1 MRVLVLAHD
10 TRGNRGSA
18 AITTKRWLDKRIVV
32 YWVKYVGRVEPELNQ
47 SETMV
52 HTFTHTGVVYS

>member
-1 MRVLVLAHD
+1 MLVLARD
-10 TRGNRGSA
+10 TRGKRGSA
-18 AITTKRWLDKRIVV
+18 AITTKGWFDKSIVV

-52 HTFTHTGVVYS
+52 HTY